1 MMVLAEDGGLRR
13 RAARMRLALL
23 AAAAAL
29 LLILLLERLSYAG
42 AFSGAEVAPAVIA
55 AQLTL
60 SAPSLINL
68 LALWQLGDAAG
79 RVARGD
85 LFGALIVRAFR
96 RVGTLLALS
105 SAVSILLM
113 PILASNMGYPIERL
127 IDADVSTL
135 ILGALGIALTFIGS
149 LVERAGQ
156 AHRELEEFF

>member
-1 MMVLAEDGGLRR
+1 MARSGRDESLRR

-23 AAAAAL
+23 MAAAFL
-29 LLILLLERLSYAG
+29 LLILVLERMSYAG
-42 AFSGAEVAPAVIA
+42 AFSGTGTTPAAVA

-68 LALWQLGDAAG
+68 LALWQLADAAG

-85 LFGALIVRAFR
+85 MFGGLIVRAFR
-96 RVGTLLALS
+96 RVGTLLAIS

-113 PILASNMGYPIERL
+113 PALARSMGHAVARL

-135 ILGALGIALTFIGS
+135 ILGALGIALIFIGS